1 MLTGVAVKSSMRA
14 RVPIEA
20 AADMPGFIKPCLAT
34 LQTEVPTGLG
44 WLHEIKFDGYRMQPH
59 SDGGD
64 VTVYSRNGVDWTK
77 RVRFLA
83 RALLDLPAKQ
93 LILDCELVSGA
104 AKGGAADFSQL
115 QADLSAGRHDRLAF
129 YAFDCLFI
137 DGRDIRDTPL
147 IERKRV
153 LEKLLLKARSKCI
166 FYSEHFPGPRGDE
179 LYTKACAMGLEG
191 VVSKKANSHYRSGH
205 GKTWLKIKCVKRGEF
220 TIIGF
225 VPQGHDTIAAL
236 RLAKEVDGQWIYV
249 GKVGTGFTN
258 EVSEDLRRKLDRLK
272 AINPPMRLEKKPGT
286 VWVTPKLRASVA
298 YSGMTDDGKL
308 RHPSFKG
315 LAE

>member
-1 MLTGVAVKSSMRA
+1 MRV

-59 SDGGD
+59 VDRES
-64 VTVYSRNGVDWTK
+64 VTVYSRNGLDWTK

-83 RALLDLPAKQ
+83 RPLLDLPAKQ
-93 LILDCELVSGA
+93 LILDCELVSSA
-104 AKGGAADFSQL
+104 AKSGAADFSQL
-115 QADLSAGRHDRLAF
+115 QADLSAGRHDRLAL
-129 YAFDCLFI
+129 YAFDCLFM
-137 DGRDIRDTPL
+137 DGQDLRDRPL
-147 IERKRV
+147 LERKRV
-153 LEKLLLKARSKCI
+153 LEKLLRKANSKSI
-166 FYSEHFPGPRGDE
+166 FYSEHFPGARGDE
-179 LYTKACAMGLEG
+179 LYTKACTMGLEG
-191 VVSKKANSHYRSGH
+191 IVAKKADSRYRSGH
-205 GKTWLKIKCVKRGEF
+205 GKTWLKIKCVKREEF

-225 VPQGHDTIAAL
+225 VPQRRDTIAAL

-258 EVSEDLRRKLDRLK
+258 AVSEDLRRKLDKLK
-272 AINPPMRLEKKPGT
+272 AINPPMRLERKPGT
-286 VWVTPKLRASVA
+286 IWVAPKLRALVA

-308 RHPSFKG
+308 RHPSFKE
-315 LAE
+315 LV

>member
-1 MLTGVAVKSSMRA
+1 MAINSSRRVK
-14 RVPIEA
+14 IEESA
-20 AADMPGFIKPCLAT
+20 AQMPSFIPPCLAT
-34 LQTEVPTGLG
+34 LQTEIPMHAE

-59 SDGGD
+59 VNDGE
-64 VTVYSRNGVDWTK
+64 VTIYSRNGLDWTK

-93 LILDCELVSGA
+93 LILDCELVSAA
-104 AKGGAADFSQL
+104 AKNGAADFSQL
-115 QADLSAGRHDRLAF
+115 QADLSAGRHDRLAL
-129 YAFDCLFI
+129 YAFDCLFMNGE
-137 DGRDIRDTPL
+137 DLRDRTL
-147 IERKRV
+147 LVRKRM
-153 LEKLLLKARSKCI
+153 LEKLLIKANSRFI
-166 FYSEHFPGPRGDE
+166 LYSEHFPGARGEE

-191 VVSKKANSHYRSGH
+191 IVSKKSRSLYRSGH
-205 GKTWLKIKCVKRGEF
+205 GKSWLKIKCVKWEEF
-220 TIIGF
+220 FIIGF
-225 VPQGHDTIAAL
+225 VPQRRDTIAAL

-258 EVSEDLRRKLDRLK
+258 AVSENLRRSLDKLK
-272 AINPPMRLEKKPGT
+272 AINPPMRLPRKPGT

-315 LAE
+315 LTKE